1 MNCSDILFDLR
12 VNFFF
17 KFPFFVEMKGG
28 QRLNFGLPILDLE
41 CNSKK
46 CCHATHNIVG
56 NHFLNL
62 KSNGCSEEV
71 GSLQM

>member
-1 MNCSDILFDLR
+1 
-12 VNFFF
+12 
-17 KFPFFVEMKGG
+17 MKGG
-28 QRLNFGLPILDLE
+28 QRLNFGLPILDSE

-62 KSNGCSEEV
+62 KSNGCSEEE